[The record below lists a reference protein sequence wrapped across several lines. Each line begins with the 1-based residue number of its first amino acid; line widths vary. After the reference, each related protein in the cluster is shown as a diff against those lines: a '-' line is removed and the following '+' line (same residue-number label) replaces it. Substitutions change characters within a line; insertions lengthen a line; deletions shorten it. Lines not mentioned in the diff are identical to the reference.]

1 MGIWVVL
8 AGLVVVSAANAED
21 SFQPSSR
28 YVVRTDHWSAADE
41 QGYGAFVQAI
51 GESSCSTLDACLHS
65 DANPFRASDPADHKF
80 ESDCAD
86 LPYVLRFYYAW
97 KRGLP
102 FSYVSVVAPA
112 GGESPDIRY
121 SRHGNNV
128 TARTDVRSGVMSGY
142 AILDKIR
149 ADVSSA
155 TYRVHP
161 DSDGPPEQ
169 DFYSPALDPKS
180 IRPGTV
186 IYDPAGHLAIVFR
199 VDPNGR
205 VHFFDAHTD
214 FSLTQMVYDLRFTRA
229 RPADG
234 AGFKN
239 WRPIRLVGAKRLA
252 DGTLDGGHIVA
263 ASNKEIS
270 DFSDEQYYGN
280 GVRPADESWDDATF
294 TLKGERLDYYDY
306 VRAQLAGGQLVFDPL
321 DEISE
326 MVNSICSNLQ
336 YRAQAVDLAQSVGME
351 KRPEPERLPR
361 NIYGTDGDW
370 EMYSTPS
377 RDARLKTAFK
387 ALRDETQRFLEM
399 HDKGDPGHHLNYS
412 GIDLVQD
419 MLAMYSRTNARCE
432 LAYTKSDAST
442 VALSYEEARK
452 RLFAMSF
459 DPYQCPE
466 RRWGASD
473 PAELASCR
481 DNSVKQEWY
490 AAEQNLRNQLD
501 RTYDARMDFTLKEL
515 QTPGPGKG
523 AATAPDTDVGAYLAG
538 ARDAEQ
544 AKPAQ
549 PASASA
555 P

>member
-1 MGIWVVL
+1 MWGVL
-8 AGLVVVSAANAED
+8 AGVLAVCAAHAD
-21 SFQPSSR
+21 GAFQPSSI
-28 YVVRTDHWSAADE
+28 YVVRSDRWSEADE
-41 QGYGAFVQAI
+41 RGYGEFVQAI

-102 FSYVSVVAPA
+102 FSYVSTVAPA

-128 TARTDVRSGVMSGY
+128 TARTDVPGGVMSGY

-149 ADVSSA
+149 AEVSSA
-155 TYRVHP
+155 TYRIHP

-239 WRPIRLVGAKRLA
+239 WRPVRLIGAKRLA
-252 DGTLDGGHIVA
+252 DGTLQGGHIGVA
-263 ASNKEIS
+263 PNKDIP

-280 GVRPADESWDDATF
+280 GARPADEDWTNATF
-294 TLKGERLDYYDY
+294 TLNGERLDYYDY

-326 MVNSICSNLQ
+326 MVKSICSNLQ

-351 KRPEPERLPR
+351 NKSEPERLPR
-361 NIYGTDGDW
+361 NIYGTEGDW
-370 EMYSTPS
+370 ETYSTPS

-387 ALRDETQRFLEM
+387 ALRDESQRFMEM
-399 HDKGDPGHHLNYS
+399 HNSGDPGHHLDYS
-412 GIDLVQD
+412 GIDLAQD
-419 MLAMYSRTNARCE
+419 MLAIYSRTNARCM
-432 LAYTKSDAST
+432 LAYTRSDASS
-442 VALSYEEARK
+442 VPLSYEEARR

-459 DPYQCPE
+459 DPYHCPE

-473 PAELASCR
+473 PAELATCR
-481 DNSVKQEWY
+481 DGPLKQEWY
-490 AAEQNLRNQLD
+490 SAEQNLRNQLD

-523 AATAPDTDVGAYLAG
+523 VPAAPDTDVAAYLEST
-538 ARDAEQ
+538 RDAEQ
-544 AKPAQ
+544 GKPVQPVSAK
-549 PASASA
+549 A